1 MSRTSLLGIALIIL
15 GIIGLTYH
23 GTSYR
28 TLPKKTIYEPV
39 HVDKSKP
46 RIHPA
51 VDSVALPVAGALL
64 LLGGI
69 AILIINHENKC
80 DYEQSRLAVL

>member
-1 MSRTSLLGIALIIL
+1 MNRIPLLGVALIIL

-23 GTSYR
+23 GTSYH
-28 TLPKKTIYEPV
+28 TLQKQTIYEPV
-39 HVDKSKP
+39 HVDKSKR

-69 AILIINHENKC
+69 AILMM
-80 DYEQSRLAVL
+80 DYEK

>member
-1 MSRTSLLGIALIIL
+1 MSRTSLLGIALIIF

-23 GTSYR
+23 GTSYHA
-28 TLPKKTIYEPV
+28 LPKKTIYEPV
-39 HVDKSKP
+39 PVDKNNR

-69 AILIINHENKC
+69 AILMMDHEK
-80 DYEQSRLAVL
+80 